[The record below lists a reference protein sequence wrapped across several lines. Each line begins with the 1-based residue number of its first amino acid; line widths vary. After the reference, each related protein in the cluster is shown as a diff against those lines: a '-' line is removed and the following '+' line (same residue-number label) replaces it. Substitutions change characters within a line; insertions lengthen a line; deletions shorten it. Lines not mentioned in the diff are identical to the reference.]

1 MVYDLLIIGGG
12 PAGVAAGVYAA
23 RKKLTAVIVADSFGG
38 QSVVSADIQNW
49 IGVKSISGLEFSSAL
64 EGHLRAQEGLEIRE
78 GERVASLTELPEG
91 NLSATLSSGATLEA
105 HAVLL
110 ATGSVR
116 RRLGVPGEQELD
128 GKGVS
133 YCSICDAPLFKNEP
147 VVVVGGGNSAL
158 EAVIDLIPYASS
170 VRLIHRGAT
179 LRGDQV
185 TQERIFADAKVSVS
199 YRTEVVSISGTE
211 RVETVDIRN
220 SETNET
226 SSLPARGVFVEI
238 GLDPVSDL
246 VRNLVKLDERGSVV
260 TDSKTQRTSHPRIWA
275 AGDVTDGLY
284 RQNNISMGDA
294 TKAVLN
300 ICEAR

>member
-1 MVYDLLIIGGG
+1 MAYDLLIIGGG

-23 RKKLTAVIVADSFGG
+23 RKKLAAVIVADSFGG

-64 EGHLRAQEGLEIRE
+64 EGHLRAQEGIEIRE
-78 GERVASLTELPEG
+78 GERVASLTELSSG
-91 NLSATLSSGATLEA
+91 NLSAELSSGATIET
-105 HAVLL
+105 HSVLL

-116 RRLGVPGEQELD
+116 RKLGVPGERELD

-133 YCSICDAPLFKNEP
+133 YCSICDAPLFKGEP

-158 EAVIDLIPYASS
+158 EAVVDLIPYASS
-170 VRLIHRGAT
+170 IKLIHRGAE
-179 LRGDQV
+179 LRGDKV
-185 TQERIFADAKVSVS
+185 TQERIFADPKVSVS
-199 YRTEVVSISGTE
+199 YHTEVVGILGTE
-211 RVETVDIRN
+211 QVETVALRN
-220 SETNET
+220 SETGET
-226 SSLPARGVFVEI
+226 SSLPARGIFVEI

-246 VRNLVKLDERGSVV
+246 VRHLVKLDSRGAVIV
-260 TDSKTQRTSHPRIWA
+260 DSKTQRSSHPRIWA